1 MPTDITEH
9 VIEVINVSKQIGG
22 RSILEQVSLT
32 VERQQICGI
41 SGHNGAGK
49 SILLRII
56 AGLIR
61 PSEGQVRVF
70 NEAIGEQV
78 EFPRS
83 TGAMIDGPGFLPHY
97 SGFKNLQLL
106 AMIRNAI
113 DATAIADAM
122 RSVGLNPQD
131 TKPVRTYSTGMRQ
144 RLGLAQAM
152 MEKPQLLLL
161 DEPTSAIDRDGR
173 ARIHQL
179 LRELNAQG
187 VTIVLTSHSNE
198 ELATLC
204 DTIFYMESGRLLAA
218 ETSAAIM

>member
-1 MPTDITEH
+1 MLNHTPEI
-9 VIEVINVSKQIGG
+9 VIEVSNVSKQIGD
-22 RSILEQVSLT
+22 RQILDEVSLQ
-32 VERQQICGI
+32 VAAGQICGI

-49 SILLRII
+49 SILFRVI

-61 PSEGQVRVF
+61 PSTGQVRVF
-70 NEAIGEQV
+70 NQLIGEDV

-106 AMIRNAI
+106 AMIRNEI
-113 DATAIADAM
+113 SSNEIAAAM
-122 RSVGLNPQD
+122 QAVGLKPQD
-131 TKPVRTYSTGMRQ
+131 TKAVRTYSTGMRQ

-173 ARIHQL
+173 QRIHQL
-179 LRELNAQG
+179 LRELNTQG
-187 VTIVLTSHSNE
+187 TTIVLTSHSNE
-198 ELATLC
+198 ELSTLC
-204 DTIFYMESGRLLAA
+204 DTIFYMESGRLIGA
-218 ETSAAIM
+218 ESNAVPA

>member
-1 MPTDITEH
+1 MLNHIPEIA
-9 VIEVINVSKQIGG
+9 IEVSNVSKQIGD
-22 RSILEQVSLT
+22 RRILDRVSLQ
-32 VERQQICGI
+32 VQAGQICGI

-49 SILLRII
+49 SILFRIV

-61 PSEGQVRVF
+61 PSEGEVRVF
-70 NEAIGEQV
+70 NERIGEDA

-106 AMIRNAI
+106 AMIRNQISANEI
-113 DATAIADAM
+113 TAAM
-122 RSVGLNPQD
+122 QAVGLKPQD

-152 MEKPQLLLL
+152 MEKPTLLLL

-173 ARIHQL
+173 QRIHQL

-187 VTIVLTSHSNE
+187 TTIVLTSHSNE
-198 ELATLC
+198 ELSALC
-204 DTIFYMESGRLLAA
+204 DTIFYMESGRLIGS
-218 ETSAAIM
+218 ESSALSA